1 MLRFFRGLLP
11 LQILFFVV
19 LLTFGSSTTAVLA
32 QAPVAASSGHNAD
45 AGKLIESASQRLDV
59 LAKQIEGESA
69 NDAVLTEIKAQL
81 DGTVRD
87 LLKISVDL
95 RPRFNEIKSRL
106 TELGEAPKEGEP
118 AEAPEI
124 AEERSRLNAE
134 RVQINALTGQ
144 AEDLSIRG
152 TALSNSVTAI
162 RRQLFADQLFAHTD
176 LTAEVMES
184 AAHSSVQEAGRFA
197 RTVSS
202 WYSFVWKFKRAA
214 LAAAV
219 ALSLGMALI
228 LLYTEYKLFGKLLRR
243 DSRGENPSYMSRLSV
258 AFWST
263 IVPSMALGVFLIS
276 SYFFLDTFKV
286 LRDDVAPILQA
297 LFGFLG
303 LVFFVSLLARAVL
316 APRQP
321 NWRLLS
327 LSNKGAR
334 DLNIAVLLMTI
345 INGLDY
351 VVGTA
356 TEALSSPL
364 VLTVVKSLIS
374 SVLVGLIIFVV
385 AFLRPMVNE
394 SGDPEQAGR
403 PWPRPL
409 ATLFRLVGFG
419 LVLAATIG
427 FVGLARFMATQIVV
441 TGAVIVTIYLGVL
454 SGRAISAQNR
464 FGETRVGKYLQTR
477 FDLTPVGL
485 DQSGL
490 VAGLLIYA
498 FAVAVGLPLVL
509 FSWGFSPRDL
519 QLLAYRLFTEISI
532 GTIRISL
539 FGIFGGILLFIVGLL
554 ATRWFQKWLDGSVMA
569 RSHVDAGVRNS
580 VRTAIG
586 YLGTAI
592 AGLVGI
598 SAAGIDL
605 SSLALVAGA
614 LSLGIG
620 FGLQNIVS
628 NFVSGLILL
637 AERPF
642 KVGDWVATGT
652 TEGFVRRISVRATEI
667 ETFQRQSIIVPNS
680 DLINASVGNW
690 THRNRLARVDVPV
703 GVSYNSDPRRVI
715 ELLKQIASDQEGV
728 LLTPEPSVS
737 FMGFGSTALDFQLSV
752 FVPDIL
758 DSLGVKNGLRITILE
773 RFRQEGIVIPYQKH
787 DINLFVH
794 EEDEQAQIRAAHAAQ
809 RKKASRKE
817 LPEDPGPD
825 TVEQG

>member
-1 MLRFFRGLLP
+1 M
-11 LQILFFVV
+11 
-19 LLTFGSSTTAVLA
+19 LA
-32 QAPVAASSGHNAD
+32 QTPVAVPSGQID
-45 AGKLIESASQRLDV
+45 EAGKLIESASKRLDA
-59 LAKQIEGESA
+59 LSAQIEDQPA
-69 NDAVLTEIKAQL
+69 NDAALTEIKAQL

-106 TELGEAPKEGEP
+106 TELGDPPKEGDA

-124 AEERSRLNAE
+124 TDERNRLNAE

-152 TALSNSVTAI
+152 TTLSNSVTAI

-176 LTAEVMES
+176 LTAEVLADAGNS
-184 AAHSSVQEAGRFA
+184 FVQETDRFGRM
-197 RTVSS
+197 VSG

-228 LLYTEYKLFGKLLRR
+228 LLYAEYKVFGNLIRR
-243 DSRGENPSYMSRLSV
+243 DPHAESPSYMSRLSV

-263 IVPSMALGVFLIS
+263 ILPAMALGVFLIS

-286 LRDDVAPILQA
+286 LRADIAPIVQA
-297 LFGFLG
+297 SFGFIG

-316 APRQP
+316 APREP
-321 NWRLLS
+321 SWRLVG

-334 DLNIAVLLMTI
+334 DLNVAVLLMAV

-374 SVLVGLIIFVV
+374 SVLVGLIVFVV
-385 AFLRPMVNE
+385 AFLRPMTDE
-394 SGDPEQAGR
+394 SGDPHLPGR

-419 LVLAATIG
+419 LVLAAAVG
-427 FVGLARFMATQIVV
+427 YVGLARFMATQIVV
-441 TGAVIVTIYLGVL
+441 TGAVMVTIYLGVL
-454 SGRAISAQNR
+454 SGRAISAPNR
-464 FGETRVGKYLQTR
+464 FGETLVGKYLQTR

-498 FAVAVGLPLVL
+498 FAVAVGLPLIL

-519 QLLAYRLFTEISI
+519 QLLLYRVFTEISI

-539 FGIFGGILLFIVGLL
+539 FGIFGGILLFVLGLL

-569 RSHVDAGVRNS
+569 RSHVDGGVRNS

-680 DLINASVGNW
+680 ELINASVGNW
-690 THRNRLARVDVPV
+690 THRNPLARIDVPV
-703 GVSYNSDPRRVI
+703 GVGYDSDPRRVI
-715 ELLKQIASDQEGV
+715 DLLKEIAQEQEGV
-728 LLTPEPSVS
+728 LLTPEPSVV
-737 FMGFGSTALDFQLSV
+737 FVGFGPTALDFLLSV

-773 RFRQEGIVIPYQKH
+773 RFRAEGIVIPYQKH

-794 EEDEQAQIRAAHAAQ
+794 EEDEEEQIRAAHAARR
-809 RKKASRKE
+809 RKAGREE
-817 LPEDPGPD
+817 LPENPEPD
-825 TVEQG
+825 TVKRK